1 MSRTAGR
8 TQRNWAVSNT
18 NDGFRSKLC
27 VIGPMQITQ
36 AAQVANKNKTGG
48 TGGGVTEGEAAASEK
63 TGGSSKSTDA
73 RRAVMG
79 HATGGE
85 TGGGKGE

>member
-1 MSRTAGR
+1 
-8 TQRNWAVSNT
+8 
-18 NDGFRSKLC
+18 
-27 VIGPMQITQ
+27 MQITQ
-36 AAQVANKNKTGG
+36 AAQVANKNKTGE

-63 TGGSSKSTDA
+63 TGGSSKSKDA
-73 RRAVMG
+73 RVVMG